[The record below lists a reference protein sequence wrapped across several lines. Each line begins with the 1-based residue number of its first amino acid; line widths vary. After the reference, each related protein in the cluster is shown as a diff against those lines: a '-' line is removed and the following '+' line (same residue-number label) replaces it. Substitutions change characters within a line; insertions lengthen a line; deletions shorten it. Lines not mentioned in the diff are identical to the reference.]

1 MRWSLRTITMV
12 AALGVTVVAVGGMAC
27 VESPD
32 LAENTQGLAPIPT
45 AHGVVQML
53 GEALTDVALTPIQ
66 ESVVEGLG
74 AQVEPLQIQIDKA
87 ENAVLKAISDQVKA
101 HSMDRAALDPSIAA
115 YVAARTNLTAPLRS
129 AVESMHDIL
138 QPAQRA
144 DFADAL
150 ECRLHAVTQAIQS
163 TDTLDDFATQMG
175 LTDAQKAMIR
185 DAMMDFKQ
193 SLLSER
199 ESLHD
204 AIEAFRGDTFS
215 VEEYLP
221 QSEVAGRATSRA
233 KAFVD
238 VTFAILNI
246 LSPTQREGLAARLAD
261 AATKSDE
268 PEAKAVQPLI
278 TAGPENVDTAAQLL
292 WAAGRVRR
300 GPYGGIRG
308 GVVVGGVGRYYGRRV
323 GYYPPNWG
331 WGYGW

>member
-1 MRWSLRTITMV
+1 
-12 AALGVTVVAVGGMAC
+12 
-27 VESPD
+27 
-32 LAENTQGLAPIPT
+32 
-45 AHGVVQML
+45 
-53 GEALTDVALTPIQ
+53 
-66 ESVVEGLG
+66 
-74 AQVEPLQIQIDKA
+74 
-87 ENAVLKAISDQVKA
+87 
-101 HSMDRAALDPSIAA
+101 
-115 YVAARTNLTAPLRS
+115 VAARTKLTAPLRS
-129 AVESMHDIL
+129 AVESLHDIL
-138 QPAQRA
+138 QPEQRA
-144 DFADAL
+144 DFAEAL
-150 ECRLHAVTQAIQS
+150 ECRIHAVTQAIQS

-185 DAMMDFKQ
+185 DEMMDFKQ

-204 AIEAFRGDTFS
+204 AVESFRGDTFS

-238 VTFAILNI
+238 VTFAILSI
-246 LSPTQREGLAARLAD
+246 LGPTQREGLAARLAN

-278 TAGPENVDTAAQLL
+278 TAGPEHVDTAAQLL

-308 GVVVGGVGRYYGRRV
+308 GVVVGGVGGYYGRRV
-323 GYYPPNWG
+323 GYYPPNLG